1 MLVIQEQLCDELTN
15 KSDLTL
21 LKYPEKTAAT
31 LRLIHRLELKPDF
44 SLTPVAWDGWRR
56 NLSSVSRR
64 KTKAAL
70 LLCVCVYVCVGGCV
84 WS

>member
-1 MLVIQEQLCDELTN
+1 MLVQVDIWDKQTLYFTLTFFQFSSRDDMMLVIQEQLCDELTN

-44 SLTPVAWDGWRR
+44 SLTPVA
-56 NLSSVSRR
+56 
-64 KTKAAL
+64 
-70 LLCVCVYVCVGGCV
+70 
-84 WS
+84 